1 MAVSRQC
8 KTRGNRTKTGTS
20 QLGVPDSSEAAHHS
34 ASSARSRFSPRV
46 GLLTFVASRRRVHQP
61 KTDSAETTVLAD
73 EIEDLDTTTPDS
85 ADTGIAETSADSLN
99 SASEV
104 APESYVKRIRLIM
117 SRQDWVPVG
126 KDLLSVPISLLH
138 GVEYAS

>member
-61 KTDSAETTVLAD
+61 KTAFRCLVWVSGSGVVVL
-73 EIEDLDTTTPDS
+73 
-85 ADTGIAETSADSLN
+85 
-99 SASEV
+99 
-104 APESYVKRIRLIM
+104 
-117 SRQDWVPVG
+117 VG
-126 KDLLSVPISLLH
+126 
-138 GVEYAS
+138 